1 MKLLLEIT
9 TPIFL
14 GGSDARTLADVVRVP
29 SIRGQV
35 RYWLRAVLGRRVGN
49 NIAALKEAENNLMGH
64 TGASSLVRFQVTE
77 GHPLETAD
85 RYLLPHRQNKSK
97 VPMTAFAEKQAF
109 QLAVTP
115 RPGLKAISDDLL
127 AALLLWLNLGGLGK
141 RTRRGYGSLRCLR
154 ATAPEEMVSP
164 DRLALFTAGPGESL
178 PNYLGRIL
186 TWLDEAVPATSAE
199 EKPDYPILAK
209 PNAAVLVCEPTHAQG
224 VDAQAPDFEQAM
236 IPFWRD
242 FLRAGPWRDDVA
254 YGYADRNGRRA
265 SPFHWHISQTA
276 EGYRWVFTTFYSGST
291 RQHDTDSN
299 WAKVNRLL
307 TAVQQQTE
315 GQLVWGQLPEVDH
328 G

>member
-115 RPGLKAISDDLL
+115 RFPTLCWPPAGGAPTWAGWASAPG
-127 AALLLWLNLGGLGK
+127 AATAACAACGPQRPKKWCR
-141 RTRRGYGSLRCLR
+141 RTVWRCLR
-154 ATAPEEMVSP
+154 
-164 DRLALFTAGPGESL
+164 PGRA
-178 PNYLGRIL
+178 NRC
-186 TWLDEAVPATSAE
+186 
-199 EKPDYPILAK
+199 PI
-209 PNAAVLVCEPTHAQG
+209 
-224 VDAQAPDFEQAM
+224 
-236 IPFWRD
+236 I
-242 FLRAGPWRDDVA
+242 
-254 YGYADRNGRRA
+254 
-265 SPFHWHISQTA
+265 
-276 EGYRWVFTTFYSGST
+276 
-291 RQHDTDSN
+291 
-299 WAKVNRLL
+299 
-307 TAVQQQTE
+307 
-315 GQLVWGQLPEVDH
+315 
-328 G
+328 